1 MKFDSIALSLVG
13 AFTVGLLVTASFNPP
28 KSGPV
33 VPRANFPRV
42 ALQDAEPLTL
52 PEGISPQVGPVAMAP
67 SVDDAQETI
76 QVMEDHVPSLASA
89 VNFELPDF
97 TVASGAVGASAH
109 ALSSAFGA
117 MGYHFDKVITGEL
130 AVPRMFLASLPDDI
144 SKVRENKQR
153 KELFF
158 SLILPLVLQVNE
170 EILVDR
176 KRLWKLRFQARI
188 GKKSTAADRLWLE
201 VMTERYRIKPGNP
214 VKNIDTLI
222 QRVDIVPPSL
232 ALAQA
237 AEESGWGTSRF
248 VREGNAIFGQ
258 WTFDETKG
266 VIPKGRDK
274 GKTHAIKAFPNLTA
288 SVRAYARNL
297 NTHRAYREFRQTR
310 AVVRRQGGPLEGRLL
325 AGRLTRYSERGQA
338 YVSSLRG
345 LIDTNNLHH
354 LDDARLT
361 TGEDGPAI

>member
-1 MKFDSIALSLVG
+1 MKFESITLSLVG
-13 AFTVGLLVTASFNPP
+13 AFTVALLVTASFNPP

-33 VPRANFPRV
+33 VSRANLPRV

-52 PEGISPQVGPVAMAP
+52 PEGLSPQDLARP
-67 SVDDAQETI
+67 VDDAEGPL

-89 VNFELPDF
+89 VSFELPDF
-97 TVASGAVGASAH
+97 TVASGALGASAH

-117 MGYHFDKVITGEL
+117 MGYHFDKVISGEL
-130 AVPRMFLASLPDDI
+130 TVPRMFLATLPEDI

-158 SLILPLVLQVNE
+158 SSILPLVLQVNE

-176 KRLWKLRFQARI
+176 KRLWKLRYQARI
-188 GKKSTAADRLWLE
+188 GKKPTAADRLWLD
-201 VMTERYRIKPGNP
+201 VMNERYRIKPQNLI
-214 VKNIDTLI
+214 KDIDVLI
-222 QRVDIVPPSL
+222 SRVDIVPPSL

-266 VIPKGRDK
+266 VIPEGREK
-274 GKTHAIKAFPNLTA
+274 GKTHAVKAFPNLTA
-288 SVRAYARNL
+288 SVRAYVRNL

-310 AVVRRQGGPLEGRLL
+310 AVVRRQGGPLEGHLL
-325 AGRLTRYSERGQA
+325 AGRLTRYSQRGQA
-338 YVSSLRG
+338 YVASLRG
-345 LIDTNNLHH
+345 LINTNNLHR
-354 LDDARLT
+354 LDNARLDA
-361 TGEDGPAI
+361 GEDGPAI